1 MRGNGWLAAPKTT
14 RSVSLDW
21 GMKLAYLRLKPAVSF
36 HWLLSVFYSILLL
49 SFPLAVHANGAKL
62 DGQCKDCRELVKMF
76 IDEFKAT
83 DRGLYEGG
91 DTDWEVKNLKEY
103 RKSEV
108 RLIEITDKIFGA
120 KKSQLSRL
128 LEQVEENLE
137 EFWYSHWDH
146 LNTEE
151 GTNELEEYLCV
162 ALLKSCCPYGFFG
175 PECTACNSIRNDEQ
189 QQDPGI
195 DHLTADNSN
204 ENLASLI
211 CSGHGSCNG
220 NGTRSGTGNCNC
232 DAGHKAPFCE
242 ECARGYKREVDDDT
256 TSACVDIDECSN
268 PENSEICENGKYCAN
283 KPGYFACKKCH
294 EACNGETCSG
304 PDPDDCTGSSCAEGY
319 ELIPLEDDAE
329 SSEDPNENLPRG
341 CRKIKKESVD
351 GSDSEGEDDDDSSED
366 ESSSGEDDDDTI
378 YFDLESMGS
387 NFRNSYAK
395 GVDGEVDIS
404 EKEEQGVNDSE
415 LPLAGDSDLKPDIAQ
430 SA

>member
-1 MRGNGWLAAPKTT
+1 
-14 RSVSLDW
+14 
-21 GMKLAYLRLKPAVSF
+21 MKDEVL
-36 HWLLSVFYSILLL
+36 HFYRILW
-49 SFPLAVHANGAKL
+49 F
-62 DGQCKDCRELVKMF
+62 
-76 IDEFKAT
+76 
-83 DRGLYEGG
+83 
-91 DTDWEVKNLKEY
+91 
-103 RKSEV
+103 
-108 RLIEITDKIFGA
+108 EINSSPWASCF
-120 KKSQLSRL
+120 LCL
-128 LEQVEENLE
+128 LEV
-137 EFWYSHWDH
+137 
-146 LNTEE
+146 
-151 GTNELEEYLCV
+151 
-162 ALLKSCCPYGFFG
+162 
-175 PECTACNSIRNDEQ
+175 
-189 QQDPGI
+189 
-195 DHLTADNSN
+195 
-204 ENLASLI
+204 
-211 CSGHGSCNG
+211 
-220 NGTRSGTGNCNC
+220 
-232 DAGHKAPFCE
+232 
-242 ECARGYKREVDDDT
+242 CAFR
-256 TSACVDIDECSN
+256 
-268 PENSEICENGKYCAN
+268 ICENGKYCAN